1 MGRLRSND
9 RSLGREEIRNLQ
21 ECFRCLE
28 YVWNW
33 GLGCLS
39 SLLCRSGVKNGMIEG
54 GGEGCGAYER
64 KELALY
70 VTEKLKES
78 WNSKGKSARM
88 RE

>member
-1 MGRLRSND
+1 
-9 RSLGREEIRNLQ
+9 
-21 ECFRCLE
+21 
-28 YVWNW
+28 
-33 GLGCLS
+33 
-39 SLLCRSGVKNGMIEG
+39 MIEG

-78 WNSKGKSARM
+78 WYSKGKSARM

>member
-1 MGRLRSND
+1 MLRV
-9 RSLGREEIRNLQ
+9 RVEL
-21 ECFRCLE
+21 
-28 YVWNW
+28 

-39 SLLCRSGVKNGMIEG
+39 SLLCKIRVKKGIIEG

-78 WNSKGKSARM
+78 RYSEGKSARM